1 MAVISRLADERRTVA
16 SRFGVREL
24 PSDEDWVTTHA
35 GAARGEGARPI
46 PNARQAADIIRCA
59 TIGSLAPL
67 LSAARVADIE
77 APATE
82 AMITLASTVL
92 GADVEPA
99 GRKLDA
105 IGVNAG
111 NLDEARR
118 ILDSIAGARHG

>member
-1 MAVISRLADERRTVA
+1 M
-16 SRFGVREL
+16 
-24 PSDEDWVTTHA
+24 
-35 GAARGEGARPI
+35 
-46 PNARQAADIIRCA
+46 N
-59 TIGSLAPL
+59 
-67 LSAARVADIE
+67 ARVAGVDV
-77 APATE
+77 PTTE

-118 ILDSIAGARHG
+118 ILDGIAGGQRHG

>member
-1 MAVISRLADERRTVA
+1 
-16 SRFGVREL
+16 
-24 PSDEDWVTTHA
+24 
-35 GAARGEGARPI
+35 
-46 PNARQAADIIRCA
+46 
-59 TIGSLAPL
+59 L